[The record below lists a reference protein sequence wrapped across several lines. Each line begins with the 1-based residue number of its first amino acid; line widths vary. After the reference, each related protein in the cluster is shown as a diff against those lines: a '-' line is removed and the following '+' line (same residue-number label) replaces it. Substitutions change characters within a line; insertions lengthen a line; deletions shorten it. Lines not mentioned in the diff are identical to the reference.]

1 MTSVSSTSLSAV
13 SSYNVGTTSSLDTNG
28 DGVVSAEEQ
37 AAASTRTQDPT
48 VLSDSAATGVSSQL
62 SSDLMAL
69 VLSRGDAS
77 STEDSREKSHFAAMD
92 SDSDGKVT
100 QSEFVANRPK
110 EMSEDDAT
118 KLFEKL
124 DSDKAGYL
132 TEDQLKSDHDKARS
146 QMMDGMGGSSGMP
159 SLSSLLGSDSDSTSS
174 DDSFT
179 MDDVF
184 NQMRSVIEAYRS
196 AGGTADDTST
206 TDTNAQTASA

>member
-1 MTSVSSTSLSAV
+1 MTSVSSTSLSSV

-48 VLSDSAATGVSSQL
+48 VLSDSAASGVSSQL

-69 VLSRGDAS
+69 TLARGDTS

-92 SDSDGKVT
+92 TDGDGKVT

-110 EMSEDDAT
+110 EMSEDDANT
-118 KLFEKL
+118 LFEKL

-132 TEDQLKSDHDKARS
+132 TEDQLKSDHEQARS
-146 QMMDGMGGSSGMP
+146 EMMGGMGGMP
-159 SLSSLLGSDSDSTSS
+159 SLSSLLSSDTDSDGTDSDSLS
-174 DDSFT
+174 

-184 NQMRSVIEAYRS
+184 SQMRSVIDAYRS

-206 TDTNAQTASA
+206 TDTTTAETTAA